1 MESCNTFTA
10 DTANRP
16 PLYCFILEPESA
28 IYRQPSSHIIR
39 YWSSNAHCLSLFSPF
54 FYFSSLFIIL
64 SALIDWPYMF
74 KNIHAL
80 KPFMAFYHDAISI
93 RLHILRYQIKIQA
106 GRLSFVSL
114 GKNSNK
120 INGFS
125 IYLCFVFFV
134 LFFAFLLW
142 ALLRTIFQ

>member
-1 MESCNTFTA
+1 
-10 DTANRP
+10 
-16 PLYCFILEPESA
+16 
-28 IYRQPSSHIIR
+28 
-39 YWSSNAHCLSLFSPF
+39 
-54 FYFSSLFIIL
+54 
-64 SALIDWPYMF
+64 MF

-125 IYLCFVFFV
+125 IYLWFVFFV

>member
-1 MESCNTFTA
+1 
-10 DTANRP
+10 
-16 PLYCFILEPESA
+16 
-28 IYRQPSSHIIR
+28 
-39 YWSSNAHCLSLFSPF
+39 
-54 FYFSSLFIIL
+54 
-64 SALIDWPYMF
+64 MF

-120 INGFS
+120 INEFS
-125 IYLCFVFFV
+125 IYLCFVFF
-134 LFFAFLLW
+134 FFVFCFFVMGFIKNYISIKDIQTLRFLEL
-142 ALLRTIFQ
+142 QS

>member
-1 MESCNTFTA
+1 
-10 DTANRP
+10 
-16 PLYCFILEPESA
+16 
-28 IYRQPSSHIIR
+28 
-39 YWSSNAHCLSLFSPF
+39 
-54 FYFSSLFIIL
+54 
-64 SALIDWPYMF
+64 MF

-106 GRLSFVSL
+106 GRLSLVSL